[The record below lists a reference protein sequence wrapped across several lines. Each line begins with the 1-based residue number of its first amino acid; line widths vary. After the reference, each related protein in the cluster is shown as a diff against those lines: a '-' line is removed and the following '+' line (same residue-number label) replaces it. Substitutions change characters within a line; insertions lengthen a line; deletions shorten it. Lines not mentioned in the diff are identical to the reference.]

1 MASAKAPRR
10 RATAPR
16 PPRTAVANV
25 IMSSLSTPFASGP
38 LEGEVKGLQ
47 AR

>member
-1 MASAKAPRR
+1 VVS
-10 RATAPR
+10 
-16 PPRTAVANV
+16 V

-38 LEGEVKGLQ
+38 LAGEVKGLQ